1 MIEYADYEFYMNE
14 YKGSLSSDLFRSFI
28 KKACFEIQENVNRK
42 ITKEDLKG
50 EDGYKIKYTTCM
62 LVDYLKTEK
71 NGNVKSISIDGVSK
85 TIKTLEETKKDK
97 EKIFDYLPQEL
108 TRYI

>member
-1 MIEYADYEFYMNE
+1 MIDYADYEFYMNE
-14 YKGSLSSDLFRSFI
+14 YKGSLSSDLFRSLI

-42 ITKEDLKG
+42 ITEEDLKG

-62 LVDYLKTEK
+62 LIDYLKTEK

-85 TIKTLEETKKDK
+85 TMKTLEEIKKDK
-97 EKIFDYLPQEL
+97 QNIFNYLPHEL

>member
-1 MIEYADYEFYMNE
+1 MIEYADYEFYMNK
-14 YKGSLSSDLFRSFI
+14 YKGSLSSDLFHFYI
-28 KKACFEIQENVNRK
+28 GKASMEIQNNVNK
-42 ITKEDLKG
+42 KLTKEDLKG
-50 EDGYKIKYTTCM
+50 ENGYKIKYTTCM
-62 LVDYLKTEK
+62 LIDYLKTEK
-71 NGNVKSISIDGVSK
+71 NSNVKSISIDGVSK

>member
-14 YKGSLSSDLFRSFI
+14 YKGSLSRDLFNSLI
-28 KKACFEIQENVNRK
+28 KKASLEIQNNVNK
-42 ITKEDLKG
+42 KLTKEDLKS
-50 EDGYKIKYTTCM
+50 DNGYKVKYTTCM
-62 LVDYLKTEK
+62 LIDYLKTEK